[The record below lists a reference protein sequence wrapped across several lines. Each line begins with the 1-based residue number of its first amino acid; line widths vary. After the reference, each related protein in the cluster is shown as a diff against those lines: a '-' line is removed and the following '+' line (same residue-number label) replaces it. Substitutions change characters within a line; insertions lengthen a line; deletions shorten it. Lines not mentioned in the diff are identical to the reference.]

1 MLIFDQ
7 LRKDDPQLRFIAAVT
22 FSGLLI
28 LLAGLWWVQLVS
40 GRHYQEK
47 LDSQSIRTVRIPS
60 VRGKI
65 LDREGRAFAENQP
78 NYSVVMYL
86 EALRK
91 SYQANY
97 TNRYSQAT
105 NILMHQRLQR
115 QTELGRKLTPQEIK
129 QFALT
134 KQLIAQ
140 MQQSARNEVTSNLF
154 ASLSARLQTKVEFIP
169 QDFQKKYEQARE
181 LPITIIPSLTPPQLA
196 SFEEQST
203 SLPALDLAVGSG
215 RVYPNG
221 QVAAHLVGYLVHNN
235 NSSEGEEPVYSYR
248 LPDYVG
254 IAGLEGLYD
263 TELRGIGGEKAV
275 VVNYLGYKQSE
286 TITSPAEPG
295 RNVVTTIDM
304 DIQKAAEDALNAAQ
318 ANVRGAVV
326 VMDAQNGDV
335 LAMASAPGFDPNH
348 RIHPDPATKQE
359 EDERWSDPAVGL
371 QRNRALYENYH
382 PGSIFKPVVAMA
394 ALEKNAFDP
403 HASFHSLGYLMVGRR
418 RIRDTAGP
426 GEFDFNRAMAKS
438 SNPYFIT
445 LGLKPGVIDKMI
457 SIGEHLHLGEV
468 TGVMPGQEARG
479 NFPSHRRIN
488 ASWFDGDTANLSIG
502 QGEIDVT
509 PIQMAVMTTA
519 IANGGKVFWPRLVS
533 RIESADGSNPPEL
546 VPEGRVRDNLGVS
559 ARTLHTLYEGML
571 ADTEDPEGT
580 GRLLHISGW
589 RIAGKT
595 GTAEVE
601 RNGGK
606 DRSAQD
612 TWFVSFGPYSS
623 KEKPRYVVV
632 ATVEGGASGGLT
644 CVPIAHNVYLALQQK
659 DAQLQHR
666 PFAGGRPLAEIK

>member
-7 LRKDDPQLRFIAAVT
+7 LRKDDPQLRFIAALT
-22 FSGLLI
+22 FAGLLI
-28 LLAGLWWVQLVS
+28 LLAGLWWVQLIS

-47 LDSQSIRTVRIPS
+47 LESQSIRTVRIPAL
-60 VRGKI
+60 RGKI
-65 LDREGRAFAENQP
+65 LDREGRAFAENVP
-78 NYSVVMYL
+78 NYGVVMYL
-86 EALRK
+86 EELRK
-91 SYQANY
+91 SYQSNY
-97 TNRYSQAT
+97 SGRYSAVT
-105 NILMHQRLQR
+105 NVLIRQKLQR
-115 QTELGRKLTPQEIK
+115 EKELDRKLSTLEAR
-129 QFALT
+129 QFAVS
-134 KQLIAQ
+134 KAMIQE
-140 MQQSARNEVTSNLF
+140 MQKAARNEVTSNL
-154 ASLSARLQTKVEFIP
+154 LSALAARLQMKIDF
-169 QDFQKKYEQARE
+169 DALAFQKKFNEARE
-181 LPITIIPSLTPPQLA
+181 LPIPIVQSLTPAQLA
-196 SFEEQST
+196 RFEEQST
-203 SLPALDLAVGSG
+203 SLPGFDLDVQSG

-221 QVAAHLVGYLVHNN
+221 QLAAHLVGYLVHNN
-235 NSSEGEEPVYSYR
+235 KSSEGEDPVYSYR
-248 LPDYVG
+248 LPDFEG
-254 IAGLEGLYD
+254 LAGLEGLYD

-286 TITSPAEPG
+286 TVTSPAEPG

-304 DIQKAAEDALNAAQ
+304 DIQKAAESALLRAQ

-335 LAMASAPGFDPNH
+335 IAMASAPGFDPNH
-348 RIHPDPATKQE
+348 RIHPDPATKKE
-359 EDERWSDPAVGL
+359 EDARWNDPSLGL

-403 HASFHSLGYLMVGRR
+403 HASFHSLGYLMIGKR
-418 RIRDTAGP
+418 RIKDTAGP

-445 LGLKPGVIDKMI
+445 LGLKPGVVDKMI

-468 TGVMPGQEARG
+468 TGVMPGQETRG

-488 ASWFDGDTANLSIG
+488 ASWFDGDTANVSIG

-519 IANGGKVFWPRLVS
+519 IANGGTVFWPRIVS
-533 RIESADGSNPPEL
+533 RIESADGSNPAEI

-559 ARTLHTLYEGML
+559 QRTLHTLYEGML

-580 GRLLHISGW
+580 GHLLHVPGW
-589 RIAGKT
+589 RVAGKT

-601 RNGGK
+601 RNGRK
-606 DRSAQD
+606 DKSAQD
-612 TWFVSFGPYSS
+612 TWFVSFAPYSP

-644 CVPIAHNVYLALQQK
+644 CVPIVHSVYLAIQQK

-666 PFAGGRPLAEIK
+666 PSVTGRSLAEIK